1 MTLGAGSFAFLL
13 ASLWAG
19 LPVAVKVGLED
30 SPPLRLGFLRFV
42 LGMVVVLIWA
52 LISRQSLKITRAEL
66 LPLILLG
73 LLFSV
78 QTAFMNLGQ
87 YNTTAGHAGVVITT
101 FPLWAGVF
109 AHFLIPSDRLS
120 PRRVIG
126 AIIAYTGVVALFVR
140 SIIGD
145 VDALGAPNVWLGDLL
160 IMCSALLLGLRQVY
174 LSILGQGISTVKMLV
189 AQGIFGCTTFLVGS
203 LIFEPEPIRM
213 TLILGVSLFYQGVI
227 IAGFAFLGQTWLLS
241 NYLPSRVSLISL
253 TSPITTAVL
262 SWLIL
267 GEGIG
272 PELWI
277 GAILV
282 MTGSYIAQRNQTD
295 AEKRSDSD

>member
-1 MTLGAGSFAFLL
+1 M
-13 ASLWAG
+13 
-19 LPVAVKVGLED
+19 KVGLED

-42 LGMVVVLIWA
+42 LGTVVVLIWA

-120 PRRVIG
+120 PQRVGG
-126 AIIAYTGVVALFVR
+126 AIIAYIGVVALFVR

-189 AQGIFGCTTFLVGS
+189 AQGIFGCATFLVGS

-267 GEGIG
+267 GEDIG